1 MNHDHGMAAPPL
13 SMNGT
18 SGMHYGKKMMMMH
31 MTFFW
36 GKDAEILFSGWPGRR
51 LGGGMYALA
60 LIFIFFLAF
69 LVEWISHSRLIKPGG
84 ANNVWAGVV
93 QSLLHAVRVGLAYLV
108 MLAVMSF
115 NGGVF
120 LMAIAGH
127 MLGFLLFGSRVFKR
141 NMDILSSEKTSDLP
155 PMSC

>member
-1 MNHDHGMAAPPL
+1 MAAPPL

-36 GKDAEILFSGWPGRR
+36 GKDAEILFSGWSGRR
-51 LGGGMYALA
+51 LGGG
-60 LIFIFFLAF
+60 I
-69 LVEWISHSRLIKPGG
+69 
-84 ANNVWAGVV
+84 
-93 QSLLHAVRVGLAYLV
+93 LLHAVRVGLAYLV

-141 NMDILSSEKTSDLP
+141 NMDILSSKKTSDHLP